1 MDTNKFINDVMLAA
15 AKIQIKHGLPAAT
28 IVAQACLE
36 TGYGK
41 YVLSQGNKYSYNIF
55 NIKGTGTNGSV
66 SVVAWEIVNGKKV
79 DVKSNF
85 RAYNNYEE
93 SFEDYTKLITGASR
107 YKQALQVKH
116 DPDKYAY
123 AILACGYATDPDY
136 AKKLISI
143 MNQYKLR
150 ELAVDIIK
158 KEANAVFKDVLDHWA
173 KYDIEWLEKEGLIG
187 GDLQGN
193 FNPDNPA
200 TRAEMAVMM
209 KRTID
214 YIHKKMGVA

>member
-1 MDTNKFINDVMLAA
+1 MGTNNFIADVMSAA
-15 AKIQIKHGLPAAT
+15 VKIQIKHGLPAAAIT
-28 IVAQACLE
+28 AQACLE
-36 TGYGK
+36 TGFGQ
-41 YVLSQGNKYSYNIF
+41 YVLKQGSKYSYNLF
-55 NIKGTGTNGSV
+55 NIKGTGPAGSV
-66 SVVAWEIVNGKKV
+66 SVVAWEVVNGKQV
-79 DVKSNF
+79 DVRSNF

-93 SFEDYTKLITGASR
+93 SFNDYAKLITGASR
-107 YKQALQVKH
+107 YKQALQVKP

-123 AILACGYATDPDY
+123 AILACGYATDPGY

-150 ELAVDIIK
+150 ELAAEMFK
-158 KEANAVFKDVLDHWA
+158 KEVNAVFKDVLDHWA

-214 YIHKKMGVA
+214 YISKKMGVA